1 MRSHS
6 DKFEDNDINRV
17 RLNRLLQK
25 KDEEI
30 VEIFK
35 KFDDVAQNGASQ
47 ENFDDLKE
55 RFEIFSQIET
65 IKKLQEEFMPKI
77 VEFADNIDCLM
88 DDNQDVK
95 VCVRNFDDRLSLKA
109 EKSAMLCFKQDLEDN
124 YLNYTDLEKMNFKFN
139 DMENLIKT

>member
-35 KFDDVAQNGASQ
+35 KFDDVA
-47 ENFDDLKE
+47 
-55 RFEIFSQIET
+55 
-65 IKKLQEEFMPKI
+65 
-77 VEFADNIDCLM
+77 
-88 DDNQDVK
+88 
-95 VCVRNFDDRLSLKA
+95 
-109 EKSAMLCFKQDLEDN
+109 
-124 YLNYTDLEKMNFKFN
+124 
-139 DMENLIKT
+139 